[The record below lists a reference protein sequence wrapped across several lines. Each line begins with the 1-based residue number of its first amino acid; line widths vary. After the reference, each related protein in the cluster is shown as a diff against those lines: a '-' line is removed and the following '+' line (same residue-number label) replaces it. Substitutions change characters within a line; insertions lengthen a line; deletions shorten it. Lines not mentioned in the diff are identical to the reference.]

1 MKPGLQKKL
10 SIDPD
15 LNEAIDRIEQLEQ
28 ELFNMDKEMQLLIGD
43 NKKLQMDFNELE
55 EALKN
60 ECNLHQEA
68 DSDRQKFEKQI

>member
-28 ELFNMDKEMQLLIGD
+28 ELFNMDKEM
-43 NKKLQMDFNELE
+43 
-55 EALKN
+55 
-60 ECNLHQEA
+60 
-68 DSDRQKFEKQI
+68 